1 MAEEKIQYKEND
13 FDPVNRFIDEQSA
26 IRRSKS
32 FWGYSKSI
40 ALILVAIGI
49 LAILIAYA
57 FYLYNKKDYLTRVDQ
72 VRQKSYERGV
82 SESRSQINQLQSKV
96 SNLESSV
103 KSSQLKIDGLETK
116 NKTLETDNEN
126 LQKDFIKSRDE
137 AAKLRTSMLENK
149 EVKFYQKELQKIKE
163 QATKDKISLQTD
175 LIYFIEK
182 SHTLPNG
189 KKVAVKTRWYFKD
202 PSQEKPNLKNCYIDF
217 QTSDLRAL
225 ELNDKQSD
233 FNYPNYY
240 SDKLK
245 LKKDVFVQIKN
256 EKCNL

>member
-1 MAEEKIQYKEND
+1 VAEEKIQFKEND
-13 FDPVNRFIDEQSA
+13 FDPVNRFIEEQSA

-32 FWGYSKSI
+32 FWANAKSI
-40 ALILVAIGI
+40 SLILVAIGI

-72 VRQKSYERGV
+72 VRQQSYERGV
-82 SESRSQINQLQSKV
+82 SGARDQINQLQSKV
-96 SNLESSV
+96 KSLESSA
-103 KSSQLKIDGLETK
+103 KSSQLIIDGLETK
-116 NKTLETDNEN
+116 NKALETDNQN

-137 AAKLRTSMLENK
+137 TAKLRTSMLENK

-163 QATKDKISLQTD
+163 QATKDKTSLQTD
-175 LIYFIEK
+175 LILFLEK
-182 SHTLPNG
+182 DHTLPNG

-233 FNYPNYY
+233 FNYPSYY
-240 SDKLK
+240 SDRLK
-245 LKKDVFVQIKN
+245 LEKNVFVQIKN